1 MYIHNIQKHGIQ
13 TKLGK
18 NLFKLH
24 NCFNERKQSLFF
36 SIFFFE
42 KLIFL
47 NIDHF

>member
-24 NCFNERKQSLFF
+24 SCFNEKKT
-36 SIFFFE
+36 II
-42 KLIFL
+42 IFL